1 MNPFQ
6 MGVVNFELQTNASGN
21 ECTRDMLKV
30 RTGERVTAW
39 EVEGPFSS
47 QQKMCAREDEFH
59 HARGI
64 EFHITEN
71 QSHTNNTLADRI

>member
-59 HARGI
+59 
-64 EFHITEN
+64 ITEN
-71 QSHTNNTLADRI
+71 QSHTNKRLNIIMSK